1 MKPKTF
7 LVLGLLAF
15 SAGGLIALLS
25 GCSQWPRTKSTK
37 SVSTYSS
44 IPYQLNVSGYQNAS
58 GYLVATGGAPQP
70 TPPPLP
76 QPTPPPGPQP
86 TPPSPPVANC
96 SSHTELISSS
106 FYVGPG
112 VWQTKT
118 LKVEGGK
125 RSNPCYKA
133 TTTSPA
139 SRVRIEMASKCT
151 GNNTLLSVWP
161 PSGSAFSN
169 GTLMPTFANVPRSA
183 DYGDAGKPTN
193 YVPPTRF
200 NIAVDGLDPG
210 TDCNNINSYDLIV
223 KVDPH

>member
-1 MKPKTF
+1 MRRF
-7 LVLGLLAF
+7 VLILVLGVAASWF
-15 SAGGLIALLS
+15 PGCKPKATQQSAV
-25 GCSQWPRTKSTK
+25 P
-37 SVSTYSS
+37 YSS
-44 IPYQLNVSGYQNAS
+44 LPYELDVSGYQTAY
-58 GYLVATGGAPQP
+58 GYLVASGGTPPPQP
-70 TPPPLP
+70 TPGP

-86 TPPSPPVANC
+86 TPPSPAVANC
-96 SSHTELISSS
+96 SSHTELISSG

-118 LKVEGGK
+118 LKVAGGA

-133 TTTSPA
+133 TTTSPS

-151 GNNTLLSVWP
+151 GNNTMLSVWP

-183 DYGDAGKPTN
+183 DYGDASKPVD

-200 NIAVDGLDPG
+200 NIAVDGLAPG
-210 TDCNNINSYDLIV
+210 TDCGGMNSYDLIV